1 MIEFQLEVIANTDM
15 KKKRYD
21 ISPIQLHA
29 HSNHRLPPLPPFMD
43 PKLRKCESK
52 DFSLPF

>member
-15 KKKRYD
+15 KKKYD

-43 PKLRKCESK
+43 PKLRKCESE